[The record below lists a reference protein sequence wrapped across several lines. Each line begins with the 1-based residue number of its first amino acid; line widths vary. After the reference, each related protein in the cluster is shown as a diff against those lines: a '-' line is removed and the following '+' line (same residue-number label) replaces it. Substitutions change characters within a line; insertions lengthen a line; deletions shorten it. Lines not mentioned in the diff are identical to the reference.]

1 MGKKIFATLIAVAA
15 IGLAWSIVP
24 NQVYC
29 GESLLIT
36 DNFERSYKFSVQNG
50 CYLSEHTLYVAFPPS
65 VAEYYAGQSH
75 IVYNMMD
82 YAKFV
87 TPNAV
92 QSIAKNIRSC
102 TSQSPYEDE
111 EFANAV
117 LMIVHQIPYVK
128 NDAKYPVETLVDNQA
143 DCDGVSVLAASL
155 MKAGGLDVVL
165 FLYDDINPSHM
176 NIGVSLEQMP
186 VSHSWWTAP
195 EGFEYDNKTY
205 WMAECTSLADW
216 NVGDRPS
223 LLESSKPKIIPL
235 TNNDRDSPAQ
245 ISSSIDCSMQPSF
258 LSIKLTAGYLDNTT
272 RIINASGSIFPPTP
286 NQPVTLYVNQPSYA
300 PTAYGTLTDEF
311 GNYALTWNVTFPGTY
326 VMKTSWSGSEN
337 YSGSDSDAITVFIG
351 AQAPIVTEFFN
362 EISTRQISLAPASL
376 QFSSWYQ
383 ALLNL
388 GSSEFLRNNL
398 IGQDIVL
405 SGDFMVLSD
414 GSEISMNETTVKIP
428 SHPITFRA
436 HGSRRIVT
444 ITVPEE
450 VRTIPGA
457 ELLNSY
463 FGFILEQNEQENY
476 TAIVKALDDED
487 ISQIDHGAAD
497 NSGLFINA
505 TDFAEKET
513 WYKAVT
519 QVNEQNFATE
529 VYDMNGTRLQGIS
542 KNRNSQN
549 FSRVGVLMTYQTGQ
563 IIAFKSLNIEKTVPK
578 ATSAAKE
585 LPQENEQKI
594 GSPYLRSTFL
604 SAGAV
609 LAIISF
615 VQRRKRNSQRSTLL

>member
-1 MGKKIFATLIAVAA
+1 MGKKISVTLLA
-15 IGLAWSIVP
+15 ILAISIVWSSIP
-24 NQVYC
+24 NQVSC
-29 GESLLIT
+29 AEPSQAT
-36 DNFERSYKFSVQNG
+36 DNFERSYTFSIQNG
-50 CYLSEHTLYVAFPPS
+50 YYLSEHTLYVAFPPS
-65 VAEYYAGQSH
+65 VAEYYAGKSR
-75 IVYNMMD
+75 IVYGMMD

-92 QSIAKNIRSC
+92 KSVAENIRSC
-102 TSQSPYEDE
+102 TSESPYADE

-128 NDAKYPVETLVDNQA
+128 SDAKYPVETFVDNQA

-176 NIGVSLEQMP
+176 NIGVSFEQMP
-186 VSHSWWTAP
+186 VSHSWWVAP

-223 LLESSKPKIIPL
+223 LLEGVKPKVIPL
-235 TNNDRDSPAQ
+235 TSNYTDSPAQ
-245 ISSSIDCSMQPSF
+245 VSSSLDCPMQPSL

-272 RIINASGSIFPPTP
+272 RIINASGSLSPPTP
-286 NQPVTLYVNQPSYA
+286 NQKVTLYVNQPSYA
-300 PTAYGTLTDEF
+300 PTAYRTLTDEF
-311 GNYALTWNVTFPGTY
+311 GNYSLTWNITFPGTY
-326 VMKTSWSGSEN
+326 IMKTSCSGSEN

-351 AQAPIVTEFFN
+351 TQAPIVTEFFN
-362 EISTRQISLAPASL
+362 EISTRQITLAPPSS
-376 QFSSWYQ
+376 QFPSWYL
-383 ALLNL
+383 ALLNQ
-388 GSSEFLRNNL
+388 GSREFLKSNL
-398 IGQDIVL
+398 TGKDIVL

-414 GSEISMNETTVKIP
+414 GSEISMNATTVKIP
-428 SHPITFRA
+428 SHPITFRV

-463 FGFILEQNEQENY
+463 FGFMLQQNEQENY
-476 TAIVKALDDED
+476 TAIVKVLGDED
-487 ISQIDHGAAD
+487 ISQIDHDASDSSA
-497 NSGLFINA
+497 LFINA
-505 TDFAEKET
+505 TNFAEKET

-519 QVNEQNFATE
+519 KVNEENLATE
-529 VYDMNGTRLQGIS
+529 VYDMNGTRLQGLS

-549 FSRVGVLMTYQTGQ
+549 LSRVGVLMTYQTGQ
-563 IIAFKSLNIEKTVPK
+563 IIAFKSLNIEKTAPK

-585 LPQENEQKI
+585 LPQENEQKVVYTYI
-594 GSPYLRSTFL
+594 RSSFL
-604 SAGAV
+604 SAGAI
-609 LAIISF
+609 LAVISF
-615 VQRRKRNSQRSTLL
+615 VQRRKRNS

>member
-272 RIINASGSIFPPTP
+272 RIINASGSVSPPTP

-428 SHPITFRA
+428 SHPITFRV

-463 FGFILEQNEQENY
+463 FGFILQHNDRENY
-476 TAIVKALDDED
+476 TAIVKALDEED
-487 ISQIDHGAAD
+487 ISQIDHGAS
-497 NSGLFINA
+497 NSSVLFINA
-505 TDFAEKET
+505 TKFAEKET

-519 QVNEQNFATE
+519 KVNEENLAIE
-529 VYDMNGTRLQGIS
+529 VYDMNGTQLQGIS
-542 KNRNSQN
+542 RNRNSQN
-549 FSRVGVLMTYQTGQ
+549 ISRVGVLMTYQTGQ
-563 IIAFKSLNIEKTVPK
+563 IIAFKSLNVEKTAYK
-578 ATSAAKE
+578 ATFTAKE
-585 LPQENEQKI
+585 LLQENKHEVAY
-594 GSPYLRSTFL
+594 PYLRSSFL

-609 LAIISF
+609 FAIISF
-615 VQRRKRNSQRSTLL
+615 VQRRKRNR